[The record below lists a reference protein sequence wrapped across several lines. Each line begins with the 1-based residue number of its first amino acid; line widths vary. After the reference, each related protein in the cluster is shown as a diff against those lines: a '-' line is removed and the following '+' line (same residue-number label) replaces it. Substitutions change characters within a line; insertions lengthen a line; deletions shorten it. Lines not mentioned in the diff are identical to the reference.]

1 MMERTRAMN
10 NDLPVAVIGAGP
22 IGLAAAAH
30 LILRGVPVRV
40 FEQGPSVAF
49 NLRSWAHVRLF
60 SIWEQCL
67 DEAAAALLKDT
78 GWRGLPA
85 DILPTA
91 GDLVKSYLEPLAATP
106 EMAAVIETDA
116 QVARITR
123 QGLDRMTTRD
133 RESRPFVITIRN
145 KAGAFRE
152 FSARAVIDTSGTWNN
167 QNPIGANG
175 WPVSGEEEFA
185 GRIAYGIPDISGADR
200 ADYAGLRSLVL
211 GGGHSAANALLDLA
225 LLAEDEPQ
233 TAMMWAVRGTSL
245 AKVFGGGEAD
255 QLPARGRLGRRLRGL
270 VERQR
275 LDLITSFAA

>member
-1 MMERTRAMN
+1 MN
-10 NDLPVAVIGAGP
+10 QDLPVAVIGAGP

-67 DEAAAALLKDT
+67 DEAALALLKDT

-116 QVARITR
+116 QGARITR
-123 QGLDRMTTRD
+123 
-133 RESRPFVITIRN
+133 
-145 KAGAFRE
+145 
-152 FSARAVIDTSGTWNN
+152 
-167 QNPIGANG
+167 
-175 WPVSGEEEFA
+175 
-185 GRIAYGIPDISGADR
+185 
-200 ADYAGLRSLVL
+200 
-211 GGGHSAANALLDLA
+211 
-225 LLAEDEPQ
+225 
-233 TAMMWAVRGTSL
+233 
-245 AKVFGGGEAD
+245 
-255 QLPARGRLGRRLRGL
+255 
-270 VERQR
+270 
-275 LDLITSFAA
+275 